1 MSAMNAA
8 FETAAVRR
16 PVAALFDRTTSP
28 AIGVA
33 AANPFEAL
41 RPIGS
46 VVTVARNDEIY
57 AEGDRAE
64 YCYKVVSGAVRT
76 CKLMLDGRRQIGEF
90 LLPGDCFGLDALN
103 CHFFS
108 AEAVADTVLIRYPRK
123 GVEAMAERDLRLAG
137 RLRDLAYRSLAAA
150 QERVVLLGRKTAQE
164 RVASFLLEM
173 AERNDHVDEF
183 DLPMSRYEIADYLGL
198 TVETVSR
205 ALTQMRKDGTIAL
218 PNAQRVTLRNR
229 DALEDLCD

>member
-123 GVEAMAERDLRLAG
+123 GVEAMAEHDLRLAG